1 MTSLGLAVLASFAY
15 GVAMVLQGVGVQR
28 SEGRSRCLGRLPPS
42 MRHPAFLGGLLLD
55 LVAWIL
61 SRIALHGLAVFAVQS
76 ILAGSLAVTVI
87 GAEVFLK
94 APVQRRDHIAIAV
107 VLGGLVLVGSSAG
120 PQTIDTIPRFYDF
133 FVVLGAPMIAAV
145 GAMSLRLSHPAIGG
159 VLGGLALGGSS
170 LAARPIHI
178 DSFVAIVSDPLSWA
192 VIAYSV
198 TGVVLVTRALEYGRV
213 GPVSATMWTA
223 EIVPATVVGL
233 VVLGDHARAG
243 YGPVAFAGVGLT
255 VAATVALA
263 LSPAIEVEPTV

>member
-1 MTSLGLAVLASFAY
+1 MTSLGLAILASFTY
-15 GVAMVLQGVGVQR
+15 GVAMLLQGIGVHR
-28 SEGRSRCLGRLPPS
+28 SDGCPRPFGRLPPS

-55 LVAWIL
+55 LVAWTL

-87 GAEVFLK
+87 GAQVFLK
-94 APVQRRDHIAIAV
+94 APVERRDHVAIAAALV
-107 VLGGLVLVGSSAG
+107 GLVLVGLAAG

-133 FVVLGAPMIAAV
+133 FVVLGAPVIAAV
-145 GAMSLRLSHPAIGG
+145 GALGLRRKHPAFGG

-170 LAARPIHI
+170 LAARPIHL
-178 DSFVAIVSDPLSWA
+178 DSFISIVSDPLSWA
-192 VIAYSV
+192 VIAYSL

-243 YGPVAFAGVGLT
+243 YGPVAFAGVGIT